1 MLSHFAFF
9 FVNKQI
15 TESLQEK
22 GKITMKKR
30 FLKVLVCF
38 LAALMLFSVNTF
50 AIEEEPISVSPRW
63 VSIFNIDLTMV
74 FDGDIGN
81 VTGSASKKSTASRI
95 EGTLYLYE
103 KIGGEWV
110 YVDEGYKSKTV
121 GGIGIS
127 IDFDAVSGREYKAE
141 FVVTAYTD
149 GVAETETVYNYKT
162 CP

>member
-1 MLSHFAFF
+1 
-9 FVNKQI
+9 
-15 TESLQEK
+15 
-22 GKITMKKR
+22 MKKI
-30 FLKVLVCF
+30 FLKVLVCL
-38 LAALMLFSVNTF
+38 LAALMMFSVNAF
-50 AIEEEPISVSPRW
+50 AIEEEQSSVTPRW
-63 VSIFNIDLTMV
+63 VSIFDIDLTMG

-81 VTGSASKKSTASRI
+81 VTGSASKMSTASMI

-103 KIGGEWV
+103 KINGQWV

-149 GVAETETVYNYKT
+149 GVGETETVYNYKT